1 MFTFPFCIN
10 RSITASLALASLF
23 AVGIGADDA
32 PPASASPAPSLEETR
47 LVMGKW
53 IETQQVIAKE
63 RNDWSQ
69 GKGVLE
75 DRIALVVGEVTTLE
89 ERVTQQTALLAG
101 ALARKAEVVAENDRL
116 KALQSRLAD
125 SIAGMEVQVRTI
137 LKQLPDPVQ
146 TRLQPLVAR
155 MPIDGAKATTSAA
168 ERFQNVLGI
177 LNEVNRSN
185 GEIAVQYEVRTLA
198 DGSKA
203 EVQAVYV
210 GLAQGYFVSPKGE
223 AGIGRPSLDG
233 WIWSP
238 APASANDILTTLE
251 ILQGKHTP
259 AFVPLPVNMQ

>member
-1 MFTFPFCIN
+1 MFTFPFGIN
-10 RSITASLALASLF
+10 RSITASLAMASFF
-23 AVGIGADDA
+23 AVGFGADDA
-32 PPASASPAPSLEETR
+32 PPASTSPAPSLEETR

-75 DRIALVVGEVTTLE
+75 DRIALVAGEVATLE
-89 ERVTQQTALLAG
+89 ERVSQQTASLAG
-101 ALARKAEVVAENDRL
+101 ALARKAEVVAENERL

-146 TRLQPLVAR
+146 SRLQPLVAR
-155 MPIDGAKATTSAA
+155 MPFDGAKATTSAA

-223 AGIGRPSLDG
+223 AGIGRPSADG